1 MMDSFS
7 ACWQCSEPV
16 SDLFCPACGALRKS
30 PAGYFDLFGI
40 EEKLAID
47 AADLQRRFYELS
59 RKLHPD
65 LYTRKAEQERENA
78 LQATAIL
85 NDGYRTLRDP
95 VKRAEYVL
103 KQHGFDIGEQRSN
116 NVPPELLEEVFELN
130 MALEEIRSGDESARP
145 QLEEARERFRTM
157 LDEIDRELAAEF
169 ERYDETRE
177 RDVLAKIRGILNRRR
192 YVQNLVNEVEKETAV
207 AN

>member
-1 MMDSFS
+1 MDSFS

-30 PAGYFDLFGI
+30 PAGYFDLFEM
-40 EEKLAID
+40 EERLAID
-47 AADLQRRFYELS
+47 VADLQKRFYELS

-65 LYTRKAEQERENA
+65 LYTRKSEQERENSVE
-78 LQATAIL
+78 ATAVL

-103 KQHGFDIGEQRSN
+103 KSHGFDIGEQRSKD
-116 NVPPELLEEVFELN
+116 VPAELLEEVFELN
-130 MALEEIRSGDESARP
+130 MALEEIRGGDDSVRP
-145 QLEEARERFRTM
+145 QLEEARGRFTSM
-157 LDEIDRELAAEF
+157 LSEIDRELAVEF

-192 YVQNLVNEVEKETAV
+192 YIQNLVNEVEKEAPV
-207 AN
+207 AK